1 MADGNSGNGALYF
14 IVGALC
20 VAVAIGAF
28 FMFGGNL
35 GPSTAQAPASAAA
48 PAAPAAAPTKNVTI
62 EKIEVERPDRRDDR
76 RDRR

>member
-1 MADGNSGNGALYF
+1 MADGNNGNGALYF

-28 FMFGGNL
+28 FLFGGNL
-35 GPSTAQAPASAAA
+35 GPSTAQAPGAASAPA

-62 EKIEVERPDRRDDR
+62 EKIEVERPDRRDR
-76 RDRR
+76 R